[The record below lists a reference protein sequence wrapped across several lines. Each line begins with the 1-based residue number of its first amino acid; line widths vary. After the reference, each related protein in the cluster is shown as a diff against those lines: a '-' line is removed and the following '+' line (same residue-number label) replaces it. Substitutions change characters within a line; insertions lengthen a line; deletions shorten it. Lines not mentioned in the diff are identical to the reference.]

1 MPIIKKFD
9 DAEYIKID
17 QDILCKNLLRKD
29 DLDDGRMTID
39 YYKLSNKAQLNYLN
53 EDSDISWI
61 QILSGGIKASESDF
75 NKDQIVLIKGKREI
89 QLSTSRDTELAI
101 TKINNYK
108 IFESDASDVFDSQ
121 INIIN
126 WGNEP
131 ILKSEHDD
139 RKRVY
144 LLSELLAGTDSV
156 KGELIIYPK
165 NTSCPEHYHVG
176 AQHYQL
182 ITEGEVIAVL
192 DGKET
197 KLEKYDILYNFE
209 NELHWFYTNE
219 KSCDFVEFF
228 VPGENKT
235 IWTKT
240 TNVCTWSPMGVD
252 INGQSPSRHIEKH
265 VHGEGKNI

>member
-1 MPIIKKFD
+1 MPIVKKFD
-9 DAEYIKID
+9 DAEYIEIN
-17 QDILCKNLLRKD
+17 QDILCKNLLRQD
-29 DLDDGRMTID
+29 DLDDSRITID
-39 YYKLSNKAQLNYLN
+39 YYQLSNGAQLDYLN
-53 EDSDISWI
+53 KDSDISWI
-61 QILSGGIKASESDF
+61 QILSGGIKISDGDL
-75 NKDQIVLIKGKREI
+75 NKDHIVLVKGKKEM
-89 QLSTSRDTELAI
+89 QFSASSDTDLAI

-108 IFESDASDVFDSQ
+108 IFESDASDAFDSQ
-121 INIIN
+121 ISIIN

-197 KLEKYDILYNFE
+197 KLENMMFYIILRMNRIGFIQMKK
-209 NELHWFYTNE
+209 LRF
-219 KSCDFVEFF
+219 CRIF

-235 IWTKT
+235 VWTKT

-252 INGQSPSRHIEKH
+252 INGQSPSRHIEKRAW
-265 VHGEGKNI
+265 

>member
-1 MPIIKKFD
+1 MPIVKKFE
-9 DAEYIKID
+9 DAEYIQIN
-17 QDILCKNLLRKD
+17 QDIQCKNLLRKD
-29 DLDDGRMTID
+29 DLEDSRVTID
-39 YYKLSNKAQLNYLN
+39 YYKISNKSQLDYLN
-53 EDSDISWI
+53 KDSDISWI
-61 QILSGGIKASESDF
+61 QILSGDVKFYDGNLNEDKI
-75 NKDQIVLIKGKREI
+75 ILLKGKGEL
-89 QLSTSRDTELAI
+89 QLRATQDTELVI

-108 IFESDASDVFDSQ
+108 IFESDAFDN
-121 INIIN
+121 INTHTNIIN

-144 LLSELLAGTDSV
+144 LLSELLAGTNSV

-165 NTSCPEHYHVG
+165 YTSCPEHYHVG

-182 ITEGEVIAVL
+182 ITEGEVVAVL

-197 KLEKYDILYNFE
+197 KLEKYDVLYNFE
-209 NELHWFYTNE
+209 NEPHWFYTKE
-219 KSCDFVEFF
+219 KNCDFVEFF
-228 VPGENKT
+228 VPGQNKT

-240 TNVCTWSPMGVD
+240 TNVCTWSPLGVD
-252 INGQSPSRHIEKH
+252 INGHAPSRHIEKH

>member
-1 MPIIKKFD
+1 MPIVKKFR
-9 DAEYIKID
+9 DAKYTKIK
-17 QDILCKNLLRKD
+17 QGVQYKKLLRKD
-29 DLDDGRMTID
+29 DLDDGRITID
-39 YYKLSNKAQLNYLN
+39 YYALTNKSQLDLSN
-53 EDSDISWI
+53 EDSDIIWI
-61 QILSGGIKASESDF
+61 QILSGGLRMSEEYL
-75 NKDQIVLIKGKREI
+75 NKDQIIFIKGKGETRLI
-89 QLSTSRDTELAI
+89 ASQDAELAI

-108 IFESDASDVFDSQ
+108 IYESDASDVYDSQ

-182 ITEGEVIAVL
+182 ITKGEVIAVL

-197 KLEKYDILYNFE
+197 KLEKYDVLFNFE
-209 NELHWFYTNE
+209 NEPHWFYTNE
-219 KSCDFVEFF
+219 ESCDFVEFF